1 MWGIEVEAGYCGL
14 IYRLR
19 CQHKARLMRA
29 LFFVLHDVRSAIGNE
44 SLSRERDKGTLE
56 AKQRVADRPG
66 EGKRGSQIQ

>member
-1 MWGIEVEAGYCGL
+1 
-14 IYRLR
+14 
-19 CQHKARLMRA
+19 MRA

-66 EGKRGSQIQ
+66 EGKHRSLIQ